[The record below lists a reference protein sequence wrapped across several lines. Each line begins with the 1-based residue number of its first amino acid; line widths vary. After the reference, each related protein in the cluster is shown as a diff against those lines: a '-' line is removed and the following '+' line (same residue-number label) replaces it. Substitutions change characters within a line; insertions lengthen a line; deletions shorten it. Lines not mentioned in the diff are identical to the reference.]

1 MIRGTGS
8 DPLLEVRALQ
18 KVFGGIVAVDEVS
31 FEVRSREI
39 VAIIGPN
46 GAGKTTLFNLLSGLY
61 PPDSGEVFFRGKSLR
76 GFKPF
81 QIAERGL
88 ARTFQNLQI
97 FANMTVLENMM
108 LGRHLQSRYGLLS
121 AAFRLP
127 SARREEQAIRDRARQ
142 FLARAG
148 LSERAEE
155 MAGNLSFGEQR
166 RLEIMRALA
175 TEPVFLLLDEPGA
188 GLARDEVEGLDDL
201 IRQIRDEGG
210 TILLV
215 EHDMELVMGIADR
228 VIVLNHG
235 KKIAEGDPDT
245 VQQSPNV
252 IRAYL
257 GDVWE

>member
-1 MIRGTGS
+1 MIKGTGS
-8 DPLLEVRALQ
+8 EPLLEVRALQ

-61 PPDSGEVFFRGKSLR
+61 TPDHGEVLFRGRSLR
-76 GFKPF
+76 GIKPF
-81 QIAERGL
+81 QIAEQGL

-97 FANMTVLENMM
+97 FANMTVLENVMV
-108 LGRHLQSRYGLLS
+108 GRHLQSGYGILP

-127 SARREEQAIRDRARQ
+127 SARREEQAIRDRARH
-142 FLARAG
+142 FLALAG
-148 LSERAEE
+148 LHERADE

-175 TEPVFLLLDEPGA
+175 TEPVLLLLDEPGA
-188 GLARDEVEGLDDL
+188 GLAREEVEDLDDL
-201 IRQIRDEGG
+201 IRQIRDDGG

-245 VQQSPNV
+245 VQQDPAV
-252 IRAYL
+252 ILAYL
-257 GDVWE
+257 GDAWE